1 MLQPIILPG
10 YVGAAGSPTGNVG
23 SMTNKG
29 VELELGYH
37 KKLGEFDLKFSG
49 NASYLKNE
57 ITELGTVDYITG
69 ATFQSSSYEISRLAV
84 GHPIGAFYGFEV
96 LDIFQ
101 SMSKVQAYVDK
112 NGNMIQP
119 NAKPGDFRF
128 ADLNSDGKID
138 ANDRTFIGD
147 PTPTWS
153 YGFTINAAFKGFDL
167 LVFCQ
172 GVAGND
178 VFNGLRRLDIPTANW
193 TSDALGRWTGPN
205 TSTDYPRLVIGDP
218 NGNFSKPSTFFLTN
232 GAYFRFKT
240 IQLGYSIPK
249 KIVNKIGIQLLRVY
263 VTTNNL
269 ITFTKYEGYDPEI
282 GGSSYGIDRGV
293 YPQARSFM
301 IGIAVTI

>member
-1 MLQPIILPG
+1 
-10 YVGAAGSPTGNVG
+10 
-23 SMTNKG
+23 MTNKG
-29 VELELGYH
+29 VEMELGYH

-57 ITELGTVDYITG
+57 ITDLGTVDYITG
-69 ATFQSSSYEISRLAV
+69 ATFQSSAYEISRMAV

-128 ADLNSDGKID
+128 ADLNGDGKID

-167 LVFCQ
+167 MIFGQ

-193 TSDALGRWTGPN
+193 TSDAMGRWTAAG
-205 TSTDYPRLVIGDP
+205 TSTDYPRLVVGDP

-232 GAYFRFKT
+232 GSYFRFKT
-240 IQLGYSIPK
+240 IQLGYTLPK
-249 KIVNKIGIQLLRVY
+249 KVLDKIGLQLVRVY
-263 VTTNNL
+263 LSGNNL
-269 ITFTKYEGYDPEI
+269 VTFTKYQGYDPEI

-301 IGIAVTI
+301 IGLSVTI